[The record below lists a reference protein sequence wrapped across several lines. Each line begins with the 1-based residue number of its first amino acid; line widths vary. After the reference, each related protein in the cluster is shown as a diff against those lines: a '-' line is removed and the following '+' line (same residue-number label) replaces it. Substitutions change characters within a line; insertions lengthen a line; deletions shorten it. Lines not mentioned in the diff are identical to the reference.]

1 VEGNSYIMMGRKEN
15 RRKTSDGLKENTEI
29 RTKLMIS
36 SFVFDVHGWAAM
48 TKKQKEFNQDS
59 TRKREINVQLKV

>member
-1 VEGNSYIMMGRKEN
+1 M
-15 RRKTSDGLKENTEI
+15 TC
-29 RTKLMIS
+29 

-59 TRKREINVQLKV
+59 TRKREINVRVKV